1 MKTLHCEIDSDGV
14 ALITLDD
21 AGKPMNVVSAEF
33 IDEFIAVIEQV
44 AGDAAIKG
52 AIVTSGKPHFMAGAD
67 LNYILGVMSDVPTL
81 KQAYAFSQRP
91 SAMHRRLET
100 CGKPFVAALNGL
112 ALGGGYELALACHH
126 RVIVDDAK
134 AIVGL
139 PEVTVGLLPGS
150 GGTQRLARMIGVA
163 QSLPM
168 LLEAKTVGPAEA
180 LKLGLVDQVVRA
192 DTLLAAAREWILA
205 TPNPVRPWD
214 QKGYRGSNGLLNP
227 SMVEIM
233 SYRPAQIAGQTQR
246 NYPAPIAILDCLF
259 EGTLLPFDKALKL
272 ESKHFARLMCDPV
285 ARNLIR
291 TTFVNKRETGK
302 LRRPPQVPKSTV
314 TKLGVIGAGLM
325 GSGIAYVAAAAGM
338 QVVLLDRRLEL
349 AVNGRQYSVNLLE
362 KAVQRG
368 KSTQKDAESI
378 LARITPSADYQELA
392 GCELVIEAVFEDMD
406 VKAEVTGRAEAAI
419 AGTALFAS
427 NTSTLPITDLAAA
440 CARPGQFIGLHFFS
454 PVERMPL
461 VEVIMG
467 RDTSEETLA
476 KSLDFVAQL
485 RMIPILVNDARGFY
499 TSRVFQTFIHE
510 AMKMLEDGVQPARIE
525 NAARQAGF
533 PMGPLALLDEVSIE
547 LPWKIVQQTKEAL
560 GAAFVPP
567 CAYGVM
573 QRMLYEI
580 KRPGRRSGGG
590 FYDYPTDA
598 PKRLWPGLATAF
610 PPAAPQPSVELLE
623 RRFLYIQA
631 LETARC
637 LEQGVIL
644 QAADADVG
652 ALLAW
657 GFPSWTGGPLSLIDT
672 VGIAKFTAECA
683 GLAKAHGVRYLPS
696 LWLRER
702 AARGQS
708 FYQTPAQAGNA
719 PAPCAA

>member
-1 MKTLHCEIDSDGV
+1 
-14 ALITLDD
+14 
-21 AGKPMNVVSAEF
+21 
-33 IDEFIAVIEQV
+33 
-44 AGDAAIKG
+44 
-52 AIVTSGKPHFMAGAD
+52 
-67 LNYILGVMSDVPTL
+67 
-81 KQAYAFSQRP
+81 
-91 SAMHRRLET
+91 
-100 CGKPFVAALNGL
+100 
-112 ALGGGYELALACHH
+112 
-126 RVIVDDAK
+126 
-134 AIVGL
+134 
-139 PEVTVGLLPGS
+139 
-150 GGTQRLARMIGVA
+150 
-163 QSLPM
+163 
-168 LLEAKTVGPAEA
+168 
-180 LKLGLVDQVVRA
+180 
-192 DTLLAAAREWILA
+192 
-205 TPNPVRPWD
+205 
-214 QKGYRGSNGLLNP
+214 
-227 SMVEIM
+227 M

-440 CARPGQFIGLHFFS
+440 CPRPGQFIGLHFFS

-573 QRMLYEI
+573 QRMLY
-580 KRPGRRSGGG
+580 
-590 FYDYPTDA
+590 
-598 PKRLWPGLATAF
+598 
-610 PPAAPQPSVELLE
+610 
-623 RRFLYIQA
+623 
-631 LETARC
+631 
-637 LEQGVIL
+637 
-644 QAADADVG
+644 
-652 ALLAW
+652 
-657 GFPSWTGGPLSLIDT
+657 
-672 VGIAKFTAECA
+672 
-683 GLAKAHGVRYLPS
+683 
-696 LWLRER
+696 
-702 AARGQS
+702 
-708 FYQTPAQAGNA
+708 
-719 PAPCAA
+719 